1 MAATKKN
8 TTKKKPIDDLQI
20 ITAYM
25 DDVLENPNANR
36 NVYSFCKTVG
46 IEEADFYSFFSS
58 MEHLRQMI
66 WVQFF
71 ENVQQTIAKD
81 SSYPTYTD
89 KNKLLTLYFS
99 LFELL
104 TLNRSYVL
112 YSLKDNGKGLE
123 NLIDLKLFRQE
134 FKTFVGQIIKSNQD
148 SELKKRDKFSQPFF
162 TEGAWIQFL
171 FLLKYWL
178 QDTSKG
184 FEKTDILIEK
194 SVNTVVDLLD
204 TKPLENLIDLG
215 KFLWKERTL

>member
-1 MAATKKN
+1 MAASKKT
-8 TTKKKPIDDLQI
+8 TTKKKQINDLHI
-20 ITAYM
+20 ITVYM
-25 DDVLENPNANR
+25 DDVLENPDANR
-36 NVYSFCKTVG
+36 NVYTFCKTVG
-46 IEEADFYSFFSS
+46 IEESDFYSFFSS

-71 ENVQQTIAKD
+71 ENVQQTIAQD
-81 SSYPTYTD
+81 SSYSTYTD

-112 YSLKDNGKGLE
+112 HSLKENGKGLE
-123 NLIDLKLFRQE
+123 NLMDLKLFRQE
-134 FKTFVGQIIKSNQD
+134 FKAFVGQIIKENQET
-148 SELKKRDKFSQPFF
+148 ELKKLDKFSQPFF
-162 TEGAWIQFL
+162 SEGAWIQFL

-178 QDTSKG
+178 HDSSKG
-184 FEKTDILIEK
+184 FEKTDVLIEK

-215 KFLWKERTL
+215 KFLWKERAI

>member
-1 MAATKKN
+1 MAVTKKN
-8 TTKKKPIDDLQI
+8 TSKKKPVDDLQI

-25 DDVLENPNANR
+25 DDVLENPTANR

-46 IEEADFYSFFSS
+46 IQEADFYSFFSS

-81 SSYPTYTD
+81 TSYPTYTD

-112 YSLKDNGKGLE
+112 HALKENGKGLE
-123 NLIDLKLFRQE
+123 NLMDLKLFRKD
-134 FKTFVGQIIKSNQD
+134 FKDFVAQITQGKEPSV
-148 SELKKRDKFSQPFF
+148 LKKLDKFSQPFF
-162 TEGAWIQFL
+162 AEGAWIQFL

-178 QDTSKG
+178 HDTSKG

-215 KFLWKERTL
+215 KFLWKEKTM